1 MSAIEIRHVKKRYK
15 SLQALKGVSLS
26 VEEGE
31 FFGLLGPNGAGKTT
45 LISILAG
52 LARADEGSISVRGHD
67 VVKDF
72 SGARLAL
79 GVVPQELVFD
89 PFFTVRETL
98 RIQSGYFGLRR
109 NDDWIDE
116 VMANLDLTEKADAN
130 MRALSGG
137 MKRRV
142 LVAQALVHRPP
153 VIVLDEPTAG
163 VDVELR
169 QTLWKFIS
177 RLNREGHTIVLTTH
191 YLEEAQSLCDRIA
204 MLRRGE
210 VVALDRTDALLRRFA
225 GLQLYLRFAT
235 GALPAELR
243 GLETD
248 PAARAPREHLLRLS
262 SYDDVERILAQC
274 RAAGCTFDE
283 IEVRKAD
290 LEDVFV
296 QVMNGGEV
304 IEGLA

>member
-15 SLQALKGVSLS
+15 ALQALKGVSLS

-72 SGARLAL
+72 RGARLAL

-153 VIVLDEPTAG
+153 VIVLDEPTA
-163 VDVELR
+163 
-169 QTLWKFIS
+169 
-177 RLNREGHTIVLTTH
+177 
-191 YLEEAQSLCDRIA
+191 
-204 MLRRGE
+204 
-210 VVALDRTDALLRRFA
+210 
-225 GLQLYLRFAT
+225 
-235 GALPAELR
+235 
-243 GLETD
+243 
-248 PAARAPREHLLRLS
+248 
-262 SYDDVERILAQC
+262 
-274 RAAGCTFDE
+274 
-283 IEVRKAD
+283 
-290 LEDVFV
+290 
-296 QVMNGGEV
+296 
-304 IEGLA
+304 

>member
-1 MSAIEIRHVKKRYK
+1 MSAIEIRNVKKRYK
-15 SLQALKGVSLS
+15 DLQALKGVSFT
-26 VEEGE
+26 VEQGE

-52 LARADEGSISVRGHD
+52 LARADEGSIAVHGHD
-67 VVKDF
+67 VVTDF
-72 SGARLAL
+72 RLARRAL

-98 RIQSGYFGLRR
+98 RLQSGYFGLRN
-109 NDDWIDE
+109 NDAWIDE
-116 VMANLDLTEKADAN
+116 VMANLDLTDKADAN

-191 YLEEAQSLCDRIA
+191 YLEEAE
-204 MLRRGE
+204 LRCCG
-210 VVALDRTDALLRRFA
+210 VAKSSRWSALARCCNALRARSSSSA
-225 GLQLYLRFAT
+225 SRRACCRPNCAHSKSIRPRST
-235 GALPAELR
+235 GASICCASRVTTTSSESSR
-243 GLETD
+243 SV
-248 PAARAPREHLLRLS
+248 ARRVVHSKKSRCARPTSKTCSFR
-262 SYDDVERILAQC
+262 
-274 RAAGCTFDE
+274 
-283 IEVRKAD
+283 
-290 LEDVFV
+290 
-296 QVMNGGEV
+296 
-304 IEGLA
+304 